1 MVIIDFRE
9 NEEDTVLPT
18 AYNVYGTGMVNAHTD
33 SHMLLNVTAVKK
45 TLDNSHQII
54 QNVHFHFHVTKIC
67 AESLGFFELPTQ
79 SETHG

>member
-18 AYNVYGTGMVNAHTD
+18 AYSVYGTGMVNAHTD

-45 TLDNSHQII
+45 TLDNFHQII
-54 QNVHFHFHVTKIC
+54 
-67 AESLGFFELPTQ
+67 
-79 SETHG
+79 